1 MVCRIE
7 QILAETR
14 FAPELL
20 RFEIT
25 ESVFVEHPARGIE
38 MLEQLR
44 EFGIDIH
51 IDDFG
56 TGYSNM
62 SYLVKLPVSTLKIDR
77 SFVAL
82 IGNNGEN
89 NEIVRAIITL
99 AHTLDLKVIA
109 EGIETETQLKVLED
123 LGCEGGQGYLFA
135 APMKLNELRSFLEN
149 AGEHVLPNHSYDE
162 IASVSVLQ

>member
-1 MVCRIE
+1 MARRIE

-38 MLEQLR
+38 MLKQLR

-62 SYLVKLPVSTLKIDR
+62 SYLVKLPISTLKIDR

-82 IGNNGEN
+82 IGENGEN

-109 EGIETETQLKVLED
+109 EGIETETQLKVLEG

-135 APMKLNELRSFLEN
+135 APMKLIELRSFIEK
-149 AGEHVLPNHSYDE
+149 AGERVLPNRSFDE